1 MAYLK
6 REQISI
12 TTDASGDATA
22 FTEVVNGFLRG
33 ISYDGGFDATADLTI
48 TSDAH
53 GQSLL
58 TVTNQAASAI
68 TWHPRQA
75 THATDGTASL
85 HAAAGEPVESD
96 IPIAGDRIKVVVA
109 QGGNVQTGVLTFWIG

>member
-1 MAYLK
+1 MAYME
-6 REQISI
+6 REQLTII
-12 TTDASGDATA
+12 TDASGDATS
-22 FTEVVNGFLRG
+22 FTAVVNGFLRA

-75 THATDGTASL
+75 THDILGVASL
-85 HAAAGEPVESD
+85 YAAAGEPVESD

-109 QGGNVQTGVLTFWIG
+109 QGGNVTTGILTFWIG

>member
-1 MAYLK
+1 MAFLR
-6 REQISI
+6 REQLSI

-22 FTEVVNGFLRG
+22 FTGVVNGFVRA
-33 ISYDGGFDATADLTI
+33 ISYNGGFDATADLTI
-48 TSDAH
+48 TTDNH

-85 HAAAGEPVESD
+85 YAAAGEPVESD

-109 QGGNVQTGVLTFWIG
+109 QGGNAKTGVLTFWVG